1 MDILRTRRLAWAWRC
16 AGVQEA
22 GNLGNGL
29 YVVPAWHNHR
39 LVLGAISRGGG
50 VRSMDYVCK
59 DAVQGLGRGW
69 AAVCGAAGLGC
80 FAVMAQND
88 AKGLILCQGGGALG
102 NSRMHAEGLNRVG
115 RIVYGCVYCAHR
127 VHSAEQVFGDTDGET
142 DGLCCR
148 CGRPGL
154 PRAQEGQSKI
164 FEDGKCVGS
173 GGVCGNQS
181 VIQLQHFIL
190 LFGHCNCLLLGC
202 LWAQHLCYL

>member
-1 MDILRTRRLAWAWRC
+1 M
-16 AGVQEA
+16 
-22 GNLGNGL
+22 
-29 YVVPAWHNHR
+29 
-39 LVLGAISRGGG
+39 
-50 VRSMDYVCK
+50 CK

-80 FAVMAQND
+80 FAVMTQND
-88 AKGLILCQGGGALG
+88 AKGLILCRGGGALG

-173 GGVCGNQS
+173 GGVCGKQRVSSASTLHYYWTLQLFVAGLS
-181 VIQLQHFIL
+181 VGSAPV
-190 LFGHCNCLLLGC
+190 LF
-202 LWAQHLCYL
+202 

>member
-1 MDILRTRRLAWAWRC
+1 M
-16 AGVQEA
+16 
-22 GNLGNGL
+22 
-29 YVVPAWHNHR
+29 
-39 LVLGAISRGGG
+39 GGG
-50 VRSMDYVCK
+50 VRSKDYVCK

-88 AKGLILCQGGGALG
+88 AKGLILCRGGGALG

-154 PRAQEGQSKI
+154 LRAQEGQSKM

-173 GGVCGNQS
+173 GGACGNIS
-181 VIQLQHFIL
+181 SWSLLLQHFIIL
-190 LFGHCNCLLLGC
+190 GHCNCLLLGC